1 MFFRITAASLLAL
14 AAATSAQAAPV
25 ADYSVQFTTPF
36 DAAAHPGVTFTD
48 ADVQADGLHTYY
60 GSWGASSVSLS
71 DVLASGSEYTLNL
84 SFASIARTDDTR
96 KLLDFAG
103 LTSDAGVYANHGQLA
118 YAYAGSPTH
127 ADISGAA
134 AVLTPG
140 QAFNLTL
147 TRSALSNSFT
157 AYVNGIEQ
165 FSFLDTAGE
174 TVFSSALKSIY
185 ILTDDN
191 GGYEITPG
199 VLKGISVYNTALS
212 ATDVASITAVPEPE
226 SYALALAG
234 LLAVGSLMKRR
245 RA

>member
-1 MFFRITAASLLAL
+1 MLYRIAAASLLAL
-14 AAATSAQAAPV
+14 AAVTSAQAAPT
-25 ADYSVQFTTPF
+25 ADYSVLFTTPF
-36 DAAAHPGVTFTD
+36 NAAANPGLTFTD

-60 GSWGASSVSLS
+60 GSWGASSVSLA

-84 SFASIARTDDTR
+84 SFASVARTDYTR

-103 LTSDAGVYANHGQLA
+103 LTSDAGVYINDGALAFSNSAHANVLG
-118 YAYAGSPTH
+118 T
-127 ADISGAA
+127 A
-134 AVLTPG
+134 AVLSPG

-147 TRSALSNSFT
+147 TRSALSGSFT
-157 AYVNGIEQ
+157 AYINGVEQ

-185 ILTDDN
+185 VLTDDN
-191 GGYEITPG
+191 DGYEITPG

-212 ATDVASITAVPEPE
+212 ATDVASISAVPEPE

-234 LLAVGSLMKRR
+234 LLTVGSLMKRR
-245 RA
+245 RG

>member
-1 MFFRITAASLLAL
+1 MLYRITAASLLAL

-25 ADYSVQFTTPF
+25 ADYSVQFDDTYS
-36 DAAAHPGVTFTD
+36 AAANPGVTFTD

-71 DVLASGSEYTLNL
+71 DALASGSEYTLNL
-84 SFASIARTDDTR
+84 SFGSIARVDYTR

-103 LTSDAGVYANHGQLA
+103 LTSDAGLYTNHGQLA
-118 YAYAGSPTH
+118 YSYAGSPTH
-127 ADISGAA
+127 ADISGVA

-147 TRSALSNSFT
+147 TRALSGSFT
-157 AYVNGIEQ
+157 AYVNGVEQ

-174 TVFSSALKSIY
+174 TIFSSALKSIY

-191 GGYEITPG
+191 DGYEITPG
-199 VLKGISVYNTALS
+199 VLKGISVYNTALN
-212 ATDVASITAVPEPE
+212 ATDVASISAVPEPH
-226 SYALALAG
+226 SYALAVAG

-245 RA
+245 RS

>member
-1 MFFRITAASLLAL
+1 MFYRITAASLLAL
-14 AAATSAQAAPV
+14 VAATSAQAAPA
-25 ADYSVQFTTPF
+25 ADYSVQFTTPYS
-36 DAAAHPGVTFTD
+36 AAANPGVTFTD
-48 ADVQADGLHTYY
+48 ADVQVDGLHTYY

-71 DVLASGSEYTLNL
+71 DVLSSGSEYTLNL
-84 SFASIARTDDTR
+84 SFASIARTDYTR

-103 LTSDAGVYANHGQLA
+103 LTSDAGLYTNDGHLA
-118 YAYAGSPTH
+118 YSYAGSPTH

-147 TRSALSNSFT
+147 TRSALSSSFS
-157 AYVNGIEQ
+157 AYINGVEQ

-191 GGYEITPG
+191 AGYEITPG
-199 VLKGISVYNTALS
+199 VLRGISVYDTALS
-212 ATDVASITAVPEPE
+212 ATDVASISVVPEPA

-234 LLAVGSLMKRR
+234 LLAIGSLMKRR